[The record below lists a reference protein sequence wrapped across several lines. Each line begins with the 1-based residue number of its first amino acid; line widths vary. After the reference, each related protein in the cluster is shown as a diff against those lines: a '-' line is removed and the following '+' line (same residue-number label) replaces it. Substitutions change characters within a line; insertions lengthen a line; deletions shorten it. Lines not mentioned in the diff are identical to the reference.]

1 MIYGY
6 NGILKAHLDWM
17 FAFMFWGL
25 SIKNWD
31 FLSNEEEGFMM
42 LRIDLM
48 EKYMEVCVES
58 GWGVNRVKT
67 FCLSNE
73 EWPKMEIFDGDSMG
87 NLA

>member
-1 MIYGY
+1 MIYGS

-17 FAFMFWGL
+17 FFMFWG

-48 EKYMEVCVES
+48 DTYMEVCVES

-73 EWPKMEIFDGDSMG
+73 EWPKMEG
-87 NLA
+87 